1 MAGYDFDILR
11 ALGAISLVVAIDCPG
26 FQTER
31 ELIFG
36 DNCAFWQEQPHP
48 DYSLSLMRGSAS
60 VSTINIWRRCNGQGQ
75 YTFWLVFQIC
85 LVASVS
91 TINIWRRCS
100 GLANLSALVFLM
112 LEMVENICR
121 VRDNWHH
128 CSFGQFLGK
137 LPEFWIWDDVHK
149 LSASPLFNHGNSPR
163 QFYQHFDIGLEL
175 KSK

>member
-48 DYSLSLMRGSAS
+48 TTLSPMRGSAS

-100 GLANLSALVFLM
+100 GLANLSSLVFLM
-112 LEMVENICR
+112 LEMVENICW

-128 CSFGQFLGK
+128 CSFASAVGNFLESCQNFESETMFTNFQ
-137 LPEFWIWDDVHK
+137 L
-149 LSASPLFNHGNSPR
+149 PLFSTMGTLPDSFINILTLGS
-163 QFYQHFDIGLEL
+163 
-175 KSK
+175 S